1 MASGNGRRVPRYI
14 YLVAGLE
21 MGTLGGLA
29 MIVWLAV
36 YSALRLRS
44 AWAFA
49 NLLGTAFYGERAL
62 DRGFGAAALAGSALQ
77 VILAGVAGM
86 VFALWGGRLGKRVL
100 LVAVL
105 WGAVW
110 YYLSFRWLWNHWN
123 PLVLL
128 YSPDR
133 TVLLGHLL
141 LGICLA
147 GVPRAARDLAGGAQD
162 SPGTGPDTGAGEGG
176 GPPG

>member
-21 MGTLGGLA
+21 LGTLGGLA
-29 MIVWLAV
+29 ILVWLAV
-36 YSALRLRS
+36 YSVLRLHS

-62 DRGFGAAALAGSALQ
+62 NRGFGMAAVSGSALEL
-77 VILAGVAGM
+77 ISAGVAG
-86 VFALWGGRLGKRVL
+86 VLFALWGGRLGRRVL
-100 LVAVL
+100 LGAVV
-105 WGAVW
+105 WGLVW
-110 YYLSFRWLWNHWN
+110 YYLSFRWFWNHWN
-123 PLVLL
+123 PIVLL

-133 TVLLGHLL
+133 TVLLGHVL

-147 GVPRAARDLAGGAQD
+147 GVPRVARGLAGGVEE
-162 SPGTGPDTGAGEGG
+162 GPAAGPPAGAGQDDVSLT
-176 GPPG
+176 